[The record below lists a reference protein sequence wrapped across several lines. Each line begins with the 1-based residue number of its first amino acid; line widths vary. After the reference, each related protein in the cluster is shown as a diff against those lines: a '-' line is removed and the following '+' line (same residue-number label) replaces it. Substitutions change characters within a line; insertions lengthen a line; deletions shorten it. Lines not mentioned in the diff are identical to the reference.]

1 MRFTFVNFG
10 NPITVSHAIRNSL
23 TSSIKYCLAHCVL
36 YVFINQD
43 SPNIPQV
50 KYQIFIVYNLG
61 YVYLVFDS
69 EKSIKALLSS
79 CTQDCSNGGDWY
91 FQLSSRRIRCKEVS
105 PVFISKKLIASLHF
119 DDITDFQNLFYISI
133 G

>member
-1 MRFTFVNFG
+1 MGIEMFVMCY
-10 NPITVSHAIRNSL
+10 I
-23 TSSIKYCLAHCVL
+23 
-36 YVFINQD
+36 
-43 SPNIPQV
+43 
-50 KYQIFIVYNLG
+50 G

-105 PVFISKKLIASLHF
+105 
-119 DDITDFQNLFYISI
+119 
-133 G
+133 

>member
-1 MRFTFVNFG
+1 M
-10 NPITVSHAIRNSL
+10 
-23 TSSIKYCLAHCVL
+23 
-36 YVFINQD
+36 FI
-43 SPNIPQV
+43 QV
-50 KYQIFIVYNLG
+50 VYSVVYEG

-105 PVFISKKLIASLHF
+105 EIAGESKVMFFAFYIYVFIVEL
-119 DDITDFQNLFYISI
+119 
-133 G
+133 

>member
-1 MRFTFVNFG
+1 MYFQALLFSHSNHLVMSGLSGLERKDGMLSTLQKVCPGYLQNKQSNLQPTFCSQIE
-10 NPITVSHAIRNSL
+10 PKYDHRSCLKKTV
-23 TSSIKYCLAHCVL
+23 VL
-36 YVFINQD
+36 L
-43 SPNIPQV
+43 
-50 KYQIFIVYNLG
+50 LG

-105 PVFISKKLIASLHF
+105 ILQSLY
-119 DDITDFQNLFYISI
+119 LA
-133 G
+133 